1 MSRINR
7 RLALL
12 STVVLTLTAAAC
24 SSSAKPTAVA
34 TTNPTPSSPAPY
46 AKKGPHAVG
55 YTDLELAGGR
65 RVVAWYPAVP
75 GTTSGHKRESIDVAG
90 MLNPALQARVPAE
103 YRINY
108 DTDAYQDAPSAPA
121 AGGYP
126 LVVFSHGYAG
136 FPEQSVTLATTLASW
151 GFV

>member
-7 RLALL
+7 RLARF
-12 STVVLTLTAAAC
+12 SAVVLTLLAAAC
-24 SSSAKPTAVA
+24 SSSAKPSAVA
-34 TTNPTPSSPAPY
+34 TNNPVPSRPAPY

-75 GTTSGHKRESIDVAG
+75 GTTSGHKQESIDVAG
-90 MLNPALQARVPAE
+90 MLNPVLQAKVPAE

-108 DTDAYQDAPSAPA
+108 EAGAYQDAPSAPV

-126 LVVFSHGYAG
+126 L
-136 FPEQSVTLATTLASW
+136 
-151 GFV
+151 